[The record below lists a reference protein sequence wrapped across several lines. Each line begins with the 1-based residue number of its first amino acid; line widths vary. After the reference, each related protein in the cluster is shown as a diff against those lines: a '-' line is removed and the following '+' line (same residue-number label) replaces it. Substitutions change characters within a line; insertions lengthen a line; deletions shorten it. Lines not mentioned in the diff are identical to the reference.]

1 MRPYK
6 WVIKTNVDGSEQ
18 TPLNMKSGIKFPI
31 SLNAAQDDQ
40 DFFWG
45 GGVWVCTTLCTGDT
59 KQLHTNASLV
69 RSTKNPKIACTHG
82 GYFYS

>member
-40 DFFWG
+40 DFFLG
-45 GGVWVCTTLCTGDT
+45 GGFGCAQLFVQEIQNNCIQTLLSFVQQKTL
-59 KQLHTNASLV
+59 K
-69 RSTKNPKIACTHG
+69 
-82 GYFYS
+82 